1 VPYRKIIEELEA
13 RMKELQAESDSLEER
28 LEALRT
34 MQSKAGVNDDT
45 RIISGVEVVESAP
58 QPD

>member
-13 RMKELQAESDSLEER
+13 RMKELQAESDALEER

-34 MQSKAGVNDDT
+34 MQSKVGVNDDT
-45 RIISGVEVVESAP
+45 PIISGVEVVESAP